1 MYPPLKNS
9 TTHITISLGP
19 ETEVPYFL
27 IPGKETKETVK
38 IIARKIKPELTLVND
53 QNNPQIVNVL
63 GSDIKVFSKIKMSQL
78 DRKMIDLLC
87 GCGGGICHLWLVG
100 FWSFQFHIS
109 LYWQI
114 FQFHTVNH

>member
-1 MYPPLKNS
+1 MISIKCRCGCGLIVYKEK
-9 TTHITISLGP
+9 SLGP

-27 IPGKETKETVK
+27 IPGKETRESVK
-38 IIARKIKPELTLVND
+38 IIARKIKPELILCND
-53 QNNPQIVNVL
+53 QNNPQIINVL

-100 FWSFQFHIS
+100 LRSFQFQLS
-109 LYWQI
+109 LTY
-114 FQFHTVNH
+114 